1 MNDTIT
7 AIATAH
13 GIGSIAIIRI
23 SGDRA
28 HHIAKTLTHKKI
40 FSPRHATLS
49 NIYNGSGE
57 LIDEAI
63 VIYFKGPYSFTA
75 EDIVE
80 IQCHGGF
87 IVAQSILKA
96 TLEAGARLAEA
107 GEFSKRAFFNGRI
120 DLSEAEA
127 IAQLIE
133 AKSEDAAKILASQMK
148 GSLKEYIENIRD
160 EIIHI
165 LAYSEVS
172 IDYAEEDLP
181 QDLIEQM
188 QGKLKQL
195 HNTLERTLLASKARE
210 GLMQG
215 FRVCIVGKPNV
226 GKSSLLNALLHYNR
240 AIVSDIA
247 GTTRDTIEEQV
258 KIGTHLI
265 RIVDTA
271 GIREASDEIEQIG
284 IERSL
289 EAITQ
294 SDIAG
299 TTRDTIEEQVK
310 IGTHLIR
317 IVDTAGIR
325 EASDEIEQI
334 GIERSLEA
342 ITQSDIVIALFDGS
356 RAYDSEDEEILSLI
370 EHNRDNKKIIFVK
383 NKIDLK
389 EKFSSSITFD
399 LELNSKESV
408 DALVRILQNIMDTS
422 NASDEIMLISQRQ
435 ISAVESTMRN
445 IEEALEPLQNQE
457 LEIFSFCLNEA
468 IKEIASITRPFENDE
483 MLDKMFGSFCLGK

>member
-1 MNDTIT
+1 MEDTIS

-23 SGDRA
+23 SGIKA
-28 HHIAKTLTHKKI
+28 LEIALKISKRDTLEPRYATLT
-40 FSPRHATLS
+40 TLYDVNS
-49 NIYNGSGE
+49 S

-63 VIYFKGPYSFTA
+63 VLYFKAPHSFTG

-96 TLEAGARLAEA
+96 TIEFGARLANA
-107 GEFSKRAFFNGRI
+107 GEFSKRAFFNGKI

-148 GSLKEYIENIRD
+148 GTLKEYIENIRD

-181 QDLIEQM
+181 EDLVLQIKA
-188 QGKLKQL
+188 KLNELRESL
-195 HNTLERTLLASKARE
+195 HSTLIASKSRE

-215 FRVCIVGKPNV
+215 FKVAIVGKPNV
-226 GKSSLLNALLHYNR
+226 GKSSLLNRLLNFNR

-271 GIREASDEIEQIG
+271 GIRDANDTIEKIG
-284 IERSL
+284 IQRSL
-289 EAITQ
+289 EAI
-294 SDIAG
+294 
-299 TTRDTIEEQVK
+299 E
-310 IGTHLIR
+310 
-317 IVDTAGIR
+317 
-325 EASDEIEQI
+325 
-334 GIERSLEA
+334 
-342 ITQSDIVIALFDGS
+342 QSDIVIALFDSS
-356 RAYDSEDEEILSLI
+356 RGIDGEDEQILSLVK
-370 EHNRDNKKIIFVK
+370 NSAKDKKVIFVK
-383 NKIDLK
+383 NKIDL
-389 EKFSSSITFD
+389 EAKFVDDRISFD
-399 LELNSKESV
+399 LEINSKQSV
-408 DALVRILQNIMDTS
+408 DPLLELLEQIMDTS
-422 NASDEIMLISQRQ
+422 NSSDEIMLISQRQ
-435 ISAVESTMRN
+435 ISAVENT
-445 IEEALEPLQNQE
+445 LQNIDEAFFPLEDQE
-457 LEIFSFCLNEA
+457 LEIFSFHLNEA
-468 IKEIASITRPFENDE
+468 VKEMASITRPFENDE

>member
-1 MNDTIT
+1 MNDTIS
-7 AIATAH
+7 AIATAN

-23 SGDRA
+23 SGTRA
-28 HHIAKTLTHKKI
+28 LQIVKQLTNNKD
-40 FSPRHATLS
+40 FSPRYATLT
-49 NIYNGSGE
+49 NIYNQE
-57 LIDEAI
+57 NQLIDEAI
-63 VIYFKGPYSFTA
+63 VIYFNAPFSFTA
-75 EDIVE
+75 EDVVE

-96 TLEAGARLAEA
+96 TLKAGARLANA

-133 AKSEDAAKILASQMK
+133 AKSEDAAKILARQMK
-148 GSLKEYIENIRD
+148 GELKEFIENIRD

-181 QDLIEQM
+181 EDLVLQIQA
-188 QGKLKQL
+188 KLTELKKSLQA
-195 HNTLERTLLASKARE
+195 TLRASRERE

-215 FRVCIVGKPNV
+215 FKVAIVGKPNV

-240 AIVSDIA
+240 AIVSPIA

-271 GIREASDEIEQIG
+271 GIREANDEIERIG

-289 EAITQ
+289 EAI
-294 SDIAG
+294 D
-299 TTRDTIEEQVK
+299 
-310 IGTHLIR
+310 
-317 IVDTAGIR
+317 
-325 EASDEIEQI
+325 
-334 GIERSLEA
+334 
-342 ITQSDIVIALFDGS
+342 QSDIVVALFDSS
-356 RAYDSEDEEILSLI
+356 READGEDMQILSLI
-370 EHNRDNKKIIFVK
+370 ASHARDKHLVYVK
-383 NKIDLK
+383 NKIDL
-389 EKFSSSITFD
+389 EPKFRHVEIQFD
-399 LELNSKESV
+399 IEINSKQSV
-408 DALVRILQNIMDTS
+408 NALVEILKNIMDTS
-422 NASDEIMLISQRQ
+422 NISDEIMLISQRQ
-435 ISAVESTMRN
+435 ISAVENTLDN
-445 IEEALEPLQNQE
+445 IDEAFEPLESQE
-457 LEIFSFCLNEA
+457 LEIFSFHLNEA
-468 IKEIASITRPFENDE
+468 VKEMASITRPFENDE

>member
-1 MNDTIT
+1 MDTDTIS
-7 AIATAH
+7 AIATAN
-13 GIGSIAIIRI
+13 GVGSIAIIRI

-28 HHIAKTLTHKKI
+28 LDIVKKITHKDNFPPRYATLTNVYDG
-40 FSPRHATLS
+40 A
-49 NIYNGSGE
+49 ND
-57 LIDEAI
+57 LIDESL
-63 VIYFKGPYSFTA
+63 VIYFQGPQSFTG
-75 EDIVE
+75 EDVVE

-96 TLEAGARLAEA
+96 TLSHGARLANA

-133 AKSEDAAKILASQMK
+133 AKSEDAMKILASQMK

-181 QDLIEQM
+181 EDLVAQIED
-188 QGKLKQL
+188 KLNELKKSL
-195 HNTLERTLLASKARE
+195 DSTLIASRTRE

-215 FRVCIVGKPNV
+215 FRVAIVGKPNV
-226 GKSSLLNALLHYNR
+226 GKSSLLNALLNYDR

-271 GIREASDEIEQIG
+271 GIREASDTIERIG

-289 EAITQ
+289 EAI
-294 SDIAG
+294 
-299 TTRDTIEEQVK
+299 
-310 IGTHLIR
+310 
-317 IVDTAGIR
+317 
-325 EASDEIEQI
+325 EI
-334 GIERSLEA
+334 
-342 ITQSDIVIALFDGS
+342 SDIVIALFDSS
-356 RAYDSEDEEILSLI
+356 RVLDDEDIQILSLI
-370 EHNRDNKKIIFVK
+370 DTHAQEKHVIYVK
-383 NKIDLK
+383 NKIDL
-389 EKFSSSITFD
+389 EKKLVVDDVKFD
-399 LELNSKESV
+399 LEINSKESV
-408 DALVRILQNIMDTS
+408 DALIGHLQNIMDTT

-435 ISAVESTMRN
+435 ISAVENTLQN
-445 IEEALEPLQNQE
+445 IEDAFIPLQDQE
-457 LEIFSFCLNEA
+457 LEIFSFHLNEA
-468 IKEIASITRPFENDE
+468 VKAMASITRPFENDE

>member
-1 MNDTIT
+1 MQTDTIS
-7 AIATAH
+7 AIATAN

-23 SGDRA
+23 SGDNA
-28 HHIAKTLTHKKI
+28 LEIARKLSKKQD
-40 FSPRHATLS
+40 FSPRYATLS
-49 NIYNGSGE
+49 TLYDSQNA
-57 LIDEAI
+57 LIDESI
-63 VIYFKGPYSFTA
+63 IIYFKAPYSFTA
-75 EDIVE
+75 EDVVE
-80 IQCHGGF
+80 IQCHGGY

-96 TLEAGARLAEA
+96 TLDAGARLANA

-133 AKSEDAAKILASQMK
+133 AKSEDAAKILARQMK

-181 QDLIEQM
+181 QDLIDQIETRLN
-188 QGKLKQL
+188 KLESSL
-195 HNTLERTLLASKARE
+195 ESTLMASKSRE

-215 FRVCIVGKPNV
+215 FKVAIIGKPNV
-226 GKSSLLNALLHYNR
+226 GKSSLLNSLLNYNR

-258 KIGTHLI
+258 RVGSHLI

-271 GIREASDEIEQIG
+271 GIRESSDEIERIG

-289 EAITQ
+289 EAIE
-294 SDIAG
+294 D
-299 TTRDTIEEQVK
+299 
-310 IGTHLIR
+310 
-317 IVDTAGIR
+317 
-325 EASDEIEQI
+325 
-334 GIERSLEA
+334 
-342 ITQSDIVIALFDGS
+342 SDIVIVLFDGS
-356 RAYDSEDEEILSLI
+356 RVMDAEDKQILSLI
-370 EHNRDNKKIIFVK
+370 ERDAEDKEVLFVK
-383 NKIDLK
+383 NKIDLEPLFQMK
-389 EKFSSSITFD
+389 EREFD

-408 DALVRILQNIMDTS
+408 APLIDALKSIMDK
-422 NASDEIMLISQRQ
+422 NNISDEIMLISQRQ
-435 ISAVESTMRN
+435 VSAVQNTLNN
-445 IEEALEPLQNQE
+445 IQEAREPLLDQE
-457 LEIFSFCLNEA
+457 LEIFSFHLNEA
-468 IKEIASITRPFENDE
+468 IKEMASITRPFENDE

>member
-1 MNDTIT
+1 MMNNDTIS
-7 AIATAH
+7 AVATAN

-28 HHIAKTLTHKKI
+28 VEIAKKI
-40 FSPRHATLS
+40 TRKQDFSPRYATLT
-49 NIYNGSGE
+49 NIYNFNNE

-63 VIYFKGPYSFTA
+63 VIYFKAPFSFTA
-75 EDIVE
+75 EDVVE

-87 IVAQSILKA
+87 IVAQSILRA
-96 TLEAGARLAEA
+96 TISYGARLATA

-133 AKSEDAAKILASQMK
+133 AKSEEGAKILAKQMK
-148 GSLKEYIENIRD
+148 GSLKEYIEGIRD

-181 QDLIEQM
+181 EDLVLQIEA
-188 QGKLKQL
+188 KLYELKKSL
-195 HNTLERTLLASKARE
+195 EKTLRASRARE

-215 FRVCIVGKPNV
+215 FRVAIVGKPNV
-226 GKSSLLNALLHYNR
+226 GKSSLLNSLLNYNR

-271 GIREASDEIEQIG
+271 GIREASDEIERIG

-289 EAITQ
+289 EAIK
-294 SDIAG
+294 
-299 TTRDTIEEQVK
+299 E
-310 IGTHLIR
+310 
-317 IVDTAGIR
+317 
-325 EASDEIEQI
+325 
-334 GIERSLEA
+334 
-342 ITQSDIVIALFDGS
+342 SDIVIALFDGS
-356 RAYDSEDEEILSLI
+356 RVADEEDEQMLMLI
-370 EHNRDNKKIIFVK
+370 KSDASDKKVLYVK
-383 NKIDLK
+383 NKIDL
-389 EKFSSSITFD
+389 EPKFLHTDIRFD
-399 LELNSKESV
+399 IELNSKESV
-408 DALVRILQNIMDTS
+408 DELVKALENIMNITNS
-422 NASDEIMLISQRQ
+422 SDEMMLISQRQ
-435 ISAVESTMRN
+435 ISAVENTLKN
-445 IEEALEPLQNQE
+445 IEEALFPLQDQE

-468 IKEIASITRPFENDE
+468 VKEISSITRPYENDE

>member
-1 MNDTIT
+1 MEDTIS

-23 SGDRA
+23 SGTKA
-28 HHIAKTLTHKKI
+28 LEIALKISKRDTLEPRYATLT
-40 FSPRHATLS
+40 TLYDVNS
-49 NIYNGSGE
+49 S

-63 VIYFKGPYSFTA
+63 VLYFKAPHSFTG

-96 TLEAGARLAEA
+96 TIEFGARLANA
-107 GEFSKRAFFNGRI
+107 GEFSKRAFFNGKI

-148 GSLKEYIENIRD
+148 GTLKEYIENIRD

-181 QDLIEQM
+181 EDLVLQIKA
-188 QGKLKQL
+188 KLNELRESL
-195 HNTLERTLLASKARE
+195 HSTLIASKSRE

-215 FRVCIVGKPNV
+215 FKVAIVGKPNV
-226 GKSSLLNALLHYNR
+226 GKSSLLNRLLNFNR

-271 GIREASDEIEQIG
+271 GIRDANDTIEKIG
-284 IERSL
+284 IQRSL
-289 EAITQ
+289 EAI
-294 SDIAG
+294 
-299 TTRDTIEEQVK
+299 E
-310 IGTHLIR
+310 
-317 IVDTAGIR
+317 
-325 EASDEIEQI
+325 
-334 GIERSLEA
+334 
-342 ITQSDIVIALFDGS
+342 QSDIVIALFDSS
-356 RAYDSEDEEILSLI
+356 RGIDGEDEQILSLVK
-370 EHNRDNKKIIFVK
+370 NSAKDKKVIFVK
-383 NKIDLK
+383 NKIDL
-389 EKFSSSITFD
+389 EAKFVDDRISFD
-399 LELNSKESV
+399 LEINSKQSV
-408 DALVRILQNIMDTS
+408 DPLLELLEQIMDTS
-422 NASDEIMLISQRQ
+422 NSSDEIMLISQRQ
-435 ISAVESTMRN
+435 ISAVENT
-445 IEEALEPLQNQE
+445 LQNIDEAFFPLEDQE
-457 LEIFSFCLNEA
+457 LEIFSFHLNEA
-468 IKEIASITRPFENDE
+468 VKEMASITRPFENDE